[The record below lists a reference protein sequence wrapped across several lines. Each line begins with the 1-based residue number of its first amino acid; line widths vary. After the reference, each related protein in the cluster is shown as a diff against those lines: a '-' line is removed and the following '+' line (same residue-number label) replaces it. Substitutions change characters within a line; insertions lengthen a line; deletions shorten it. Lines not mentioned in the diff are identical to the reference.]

1 MKYAKFDSRK
11 FSELVLYIAC
21 QSEDDPRFGAVK
33 LNKILYYADFN
44 AYRRI
49 GHSITGA
56 EYQKLSEGPAP
67 REMLAE
73 RRIMLDSQ
81 AIAIEHRPYFN
92 GVQQR
97 IVPLRK
103 ADTSIFSPEEKE
115 IVDETISA
123 LWNMSARQVSDLSH
137 TEVGWRV
144 AQRGEII
151 PYETAWLS
159 TDPIPQDAEEYWRSV
174 AESNAR

>member
-1 MKYAKFDSRK
+1 M
-11 FSELVLYIAC
+11 YIAR

-56 EYQKLSEGPAP
+56 EYRKLSEGPAP
-67 REMLAE
+67 RQMLAS
-73 RRIMLDSQ
+73 RRTMLDSQ
-81 AIAIEHRPYFN
+81 TIAIEHRPYFN

-97 IVPLRK
+97 IVALREP
-103 ADTSIFSPEEKE
+103 DTGIFSSEEME
-115 IVDETISA
+115 IVDETVGA
-123 LWNMSARQVSDLSH
+123 LWAMSARQVSDLSH
-137 TEVGWRV
+137 TEIGWRV
-144 AQRGEII
+144 ARRGEII

-159 TDPIPQDAEEYWRSV
+159 TDPIPQDAEEYWRMT
-174 AESNAR
+174 AGSNAR